1 MRMGKYEMGR
11 TLGEGHFGKV
21 KLARHAETGRA
32 FAIKILDRQRILAMK
47 IDEQVR
53 ASVHLISFLIHGD
66 RISIDSLIQLL
77 LLLLPIAAGIAA
89 RRPQIKREIA
99 TLKLLKHPHVVRLYE
114 VLPSSHPPP
123 LSKPSQD
130 S

>member
-1 MRMGKYEMGR
+1 
-11 TLGEGHFGKV
+11 
-21 KLARHAETGRA
+21 
-32 FAIKILDRQRILAMK
+32 MK